1 MRYNFLLFILFFT
14 LVMLPPTM
22 SLTMANDETR
32 VESVERPPLERKIE
46 GTDLVEREPLER
58 KLDADKADWNL
69 FARAIE
75 RMIGPAAPARE
86 RVRPGALLGN
96 ADPRLQ
102 QYLPALNRVLT
113 IEIHFLRKVADPEP
127 EQLEKIRTAGSAEL
141 LVMAGELSR
150 NEHGAFQ
157 NKENGARGQLVDVLL
172 KSAGDVL
179 PQDKYERYRAEV
191 RQRDASRIRGAC
203 EWMTMHIDHNL
214 SFSVEDYG
222 KVTQILI
229 EQAKPSWSSN
239 LQTFMYR
246 DYCPLPDVS
255 DLEPVLNERQKK
267 IWSGKSR
274 TNSRISFGW
283 PQNIGLDQLGG
294 GVQLEELDDYSQEA
308 ADE

>member
-1 MRYNFLLFILFFT
+1 MRCKFLLFTTIYVAGLF
-14 LVMLPPTM
+14 PHTM
-22 SLTMANDETR
+22 SSTMADEAAA
-32 VESVERPPLERKIE
+32 VESVDRPPLERKIE
-46 GTDLVEREPLER
+46 GGLAVDREPLER
-58 KLDADKADWNL
+58 KLDAGKADWNL

-86 RVRPGALLGN
+86 RARPAPLMGN

-102 QYLPALNRVLT
+102 RYLPALNRVLT
-113 IEIHFLRKVADPEP
+113 IEIHFLRKIADPGP

-150 NEHGAFQ
+150 NEHGAFRD
-157 NKENGARGQLVDVLL
+157 KENGARGQLIDVLL

-179 PQDKYERYRAEV
+179 PQDKFERYRAEV
-191 RQRDASRIRGAC
+191 QQREAARIRGAC

-214 SFSVEDYG
+214 SFSVEDYD

-229 EQAKPSWSSN
+229 KQAKPSWSSN

-246 DYCPLPDVS
+246 DYCPLPDAS
-255 DLEPVLNERQKK
+255 DLNPVLNDRQKK
-267 IWSGKSR
+267 IWKGKSR
-274 TNSRISFGW
+274 TSSMISFGW

>member
-1 MRYNFLLFILFFT
+1 MCCRFLSFISIFT
-14 LVMLPPTM
+14 LGILSLAT
-22 SLTMANDETR
+22 SLTMADDVGT

-46 GTDLVEREPLER
+46 GTDVVEREPLER
-58 KLDADKADWNL
+58 KLDAGKADWNL

-75 RMIGPAAPARE
+75 QMIGPAAPARG
-86 RVRPGALLGN
+86 RARPVPVLGN
-96 ADPRLQ
+96 LDPRLQ

-113 IEIHFLRKVADPEP
+113 IEIHFLRKIADPGP

-141 LVMAGELSR
+141 LVLAGELSR

-172 KSAGDVL
+172 KSASEVL
-179 PQDKYERYRAEV
+179 PQDKYERYQAEV
-191 RQRDASRIRGAC
+191 RQRDAARIRGAC

-214 SFSVEDYG
+214 SFSAEDYD
-222 KVTQILI
+222 KVTRILI

-274 TNSRISFGW
+274 TNSMISFGW

-294 GVQLEELDDYSQEA
+294 GIQLEELDDYSQEA